1 MKIIQVIQQPQLR
14 GAEIFACQLSNH
26 LEEQGHKVLMVTIFK
41 GDAEIPFKGE
51 TIHLNRPLSLRLL
64 DLIGWKKFNKIIKD
78 FKPDIIQ
85 ANASD
90 TLKFT
95 TCSKYFFS
103 WDTPIVYR
111 NANKSGDFIDSQIKR
126 KINKFYIDQLDFTIS
141 VSKECEK
148 DFNNTFNYSS
158 NKGNTVEIGIED
170 KTIGEIPEDLQEI
183 FTRGPVLTNIAGFVP
198 EKNHHGLI
206 NIFTEI
212 LHDFPNAQLLLIGKG
227 YLKKEI
233 KEKVDKNGISANVH
247 FLGYRN
253 DVLDIL
259 HHSHVY
265 VMPSLIEGLPGVILE
280 AMYCK
285 TPVIANNV
293 GGIGEVVITGDT
305 GWLIE
310 KGKEKEFISALK
322 KVLNKRKE
330 DLPEVQRAKAMIHD
344 KFLNEKI
351 AKRFYKSYQ
360 HTLEEKR
367 KETTTV
373 S

>member
-1 MKIIQVIQQPQLR
+1 MRIIQVIQQPQLR

-26 LEEQGHKVLMVTIFK
+26 LEKQGHKVLMITVFK
-41 GDAEIPFKGE
+41 GDAEIPFRGE
-51 TIHLNRPLSLRLL
+51 TMHLNRPLSLRLI
-64 DLIGWKKFNKIIKD
+64 DFKGWKQFSKIIKD

-95 TCSKYFFS
+95 TSSKYFFS
-103 WDTPIVYR
+103 WKTPIVYR
-111 NANKSGDFIDSQIKR
+111 NANKSGDFIDSKLKW
-126 KINKFYIDQLDFTIS
+126 KINKFYIDQLDYTIS
-141 VSKECEK
+141 VSEECEK
-148 DFNNTFNYSS
+148 DFNKTFNYPASL
-158 NKGNTVEIGIED
+158 GNTVEIGIED
-170 KTIGEIPEDLQEI
+170 KEIGGIPPDLTGI
-183 FTRGPVLTNIAGFVP
+183 FESGPVITNIAGFVP
-198 EKNHHGLI
+198 EKNHQGLI
-206 NIFTEI
+206 NIFTGI
-212 LHDFPNAQLLLIGKG
+212 LPDFPNAQLLLIGKG
-227 YLKKEI
+227 HLKDEI
-233 KEKVDKNGISANVH
+233 QEKVNKNGIAANVH

-280 AMYCK
+280 AMFCE

-293 GGIGEVVITGDT
+293 GGIGEVVLTGDT

-310 KGKEKEFISALK
+310 KGNETKFISALK
-322 KVLNKRKE
+322 EVLTKGKE
-330 DLPEVQRAKAMIHD
+330 DIPEVRRAKTMIHQR
-344 KFLNEKI
+344 FLNEKI

-360 HTLEEKR
+360 HTLEQKI
-367 KETTTV
+367 KETSGV